1 MQLSLKSSLWAAL
14 WASLGLSVA
23 TFNVAAQPAPASIA
37 ALDPSAIR
45 VVLTSDMETT
55 LVAPAAGRVIS
66 VISGVGTVVPRG
78 KTVVA
83 FDCSE
88 HQAKLQMAK
97 AEYAGAKE
105 TLDVKTSLR
114 KLDAAGDSEVAV
126 AKASV
131 ERAQAAIDFAA
142 VQVGQCTVSAPFSGR
157 VVKTYVKNYQGVN
170 AGSPLVE
177 LVSNDALKLR
187 LNVPSKML
195 RTLKVGTPF
204 EVDIEETGKT
214 YTAKVSAINARVDAV
229 AQTVELEARFATASP
244 ALLAGM
250 TGVARFK

>member
-1 MQLSLKSSLWAAL
+1 MKSTL
-14 WASLGLSVA
+14 
-23 TFNVAAQPAPASIA
+23 FVAAWLGVSAASWAQSAPV
-37 ALDPSAIR
+37 LDPNAIR

-55 LVAPAAGRVIS
+55 LVAPTLGRIVS
-66 VISGVGTVVPRG
+66 VATGVGMVVSKG
-78 KTVVA
+78 KTLVA

-88 HQAKLQMAK
+88 PQAKLQMAK
-97 AEYAGAKE
+97 AEYAGVKE
-105 TLDVKTSLR
+105 TFDVKTNLK
-114 KLDAAGDSEVAV
+114 KLDAAGDSEVAL
-126 AKASV
+126 AKAGV

-142 VQVGQCTVSAPFSGR
+142 VQVAQCTVVAPFSGR
-157 VVKTYVKNYQGVN
+157 IVKTYVKNYQGVN

-195 RTLKVGTPF
+195 RTLKVGMPF
-204 EVDIEETGKT
+204 EVDIDETGKT

-229 AQTVELEARFATASP
+229 AQTIELEARFTTSSP